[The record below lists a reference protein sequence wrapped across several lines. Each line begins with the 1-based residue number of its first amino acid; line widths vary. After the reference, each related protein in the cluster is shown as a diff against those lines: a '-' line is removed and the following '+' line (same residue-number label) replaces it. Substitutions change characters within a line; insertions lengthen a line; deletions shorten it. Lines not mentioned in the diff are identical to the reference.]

1 MKATRERM
9 SRAQPTDNQRVVA
22 HTYQHHHP
30 QPYNHGH
37 PQDLP
42 NHAYQHHQE
51 VQVVPPPHPPP
62 HQPNLHH
69 QNHPKHQNKKTSPIS
84 RIAESFT

>member
-1 MKATRERM
+1 M
-9 SRAQPTDNQRVVA
+9 SRAQPDDNQRVVA

-30 QPYNHGH
+30 QPYNHDH
-37 PQDLP
+37 TQHLP

-51 VQVVPPPHPPP
+51 VQVVPPPLPPP
-62 HQPNLHH
+62 HQPNPDH
-69 QNHPKHQNKKTSPIS
+69 QNHPKHQNKKILSIS